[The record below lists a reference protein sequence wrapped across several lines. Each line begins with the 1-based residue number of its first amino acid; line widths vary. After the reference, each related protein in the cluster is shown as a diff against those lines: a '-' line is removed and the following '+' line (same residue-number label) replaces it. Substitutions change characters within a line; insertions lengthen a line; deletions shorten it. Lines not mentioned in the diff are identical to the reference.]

1 MKKLFIQMLFLLFTL
16 IGYTQTTTVN
26 YSVSTENFSNPER
39 GFYHHKETSSSNY
52 SNLTQTTLSNY
63 RNNEKITLILR
74 LFYLEDFLNAPI
86 SQTYL
91 NNIQNDLNKIRN
103 AGIKCIV
110 RFAYSSETNAG
121 QRDAS
126 KSQILAH
133 IQQLSDILRNNGD
146 VIATVQAG
154 FIGTWGE
161 WYYSDHFGGSNP
173 TNADYTNRKEILE
186 AILNAIP
193 ADRTVQI
200 RTPRYKQKMYN
211 TTTPI
216 NQTQVENRLDI
227 GRVGHHNDCFLSDS
241 SDVGTYINTNTEY
254 PYLSQETSYLPM
266 GGETCDFDPN
276 RSNCN
281 VGTSEMALFH
291 WSYMNM
297 DYYPEVIDEFT
308 ESNCLNDIKKRL
320 GYRFEFTNNTFPN
333 SATGGGIM
341 PITIRLKN
349 TGFASLYN
357 PRTAYIILK
366 NTVSGQQYSLPLTS
380 KPQFWTGAN
389 VITINENLV
398 LPTTIAPGS
407 YKMYLNLPDKSATL
421 STRPEYSVRFANQ
434 DTWEASTGYNDL
446 KFTIN
451 IGQALAI
458 ADNVIIDPVIYPI
471 PANQELVIEL
481 ENITDYKAT
490 LFNTLGQNF
499 GVISNQIDNNKLA
512 LNTESLSDGVYLLKL
527 ENGTINTTK
536 RIIIKH

>member
-1 MKKLFIQMLFLLFTL
+1 MKRFFTLMLFLLTTL
-16 IGYTQTTTVN
+16 IGYSQTTTVN

-52 SNLTQTTLSNY
+52 STLTQSSLANY
-63 RNNEKITLILR
+63 RTNEKITLILR
-74 LFYLEDFLNAPI
+74 LFYLEDFINAPI

-91 NNIQNDLNKIRN
+91 TNVQNDLNKIRN
-103 AGIKCIV
+103 AGIKCII
-110 RFAYSSETNAG
+110 RFAYSSETTVG

-126 KSQILAH
+126 KSQILSH

-146 VIATVQAG
+146 VIATIQAG

-161 WYYSDHFGGSNP
+161 WYYTDHFGMNP
-173 TNADYTNRKEILE
+173 TNSDYANRKEILE

-193 ADRTVQI
+193 SDRTVQI
-200 RTPRYKQKMYN
+200 RTPRYKQRMYN
-211 TTTPI
+211 TTSAI
-216 NQTQVENRLDI
+216 NQNQVDNRELI

-266 GGETCDFDPN
+266 GGESCDFDPN

-291 WSYMNM
+291 WSYMNI
-297 DYYPEVIDEFT
+297 DYYPEVIDEFN

-333 SATGGGIM
+333 SVTSGGVM
-341 PITIRLKN
+341 PITIRLRN

-366 NTVSGQQYSLPLTS
+366 NTISGQQYSLPMTT
-380 KPQFWTGAN
+380 KPQFWSGSN
-389 VITINENLV
+389 EITINENLV
-398 LPTTIAPGS
+398 LPTNIVPGN
-407 YKMYLNLPDKSATL
+407 YKMYFNLPDNAASL
-421 STRPEYSVRFANQ
+421 NTRPEYSVRFANV

-446 KFTIN
+446 KHTLN
-451 IGQALAI
+451 VGQALAI
-458 ADNVIIDPVIYPI
+458 ADNVRINPVIYPV
-471 PANQELVIEL
+471 PANHELVIEL
-481 ENITDYKAT
+481 ENIADYKAT

-499 GVISNQIDNNKLA
+499 GVISNQVDNNKLI
-512 LNTESLSDGVYLLKL
+512 LNTESLADGVYLLKL
-527 ENGTINTTK
+527 ENGIINTTK